1 MSFKHHLQGLFF
13 IPALLFAFSCTD
25 TLESEVIVYSND
37 FGDLNLD
44 GFEGARLLVFQNDTI
59 SGFYNNEEVVL
70 TVDDLP
76 SHNLIKVTVDIIVH
90 DTWDGNPDDGISG
103 PDYWV
108 MGLDDEEL
116 FRTTFSNSPCESTF
130 CLYQSYPDNYT
141 RQYVPKTGAIQTNMP
156 GLCIFGAFDNYSTR
170 YSISKT
176 IEHSDGDVKIQL
188 WDELRGEGNPDP
200 ACDES
205 WSIAQIEVSTLVV
218 N

>member
-1 MSFKHHLQGLFF
+1 
-13 IPALLFAFSCTD
+13 
-25 TLESEVIVYSND
+25 
-37 FGDLNLD
+37 
-44 GFEGARLLVFQNDTI
+44 
-59 SGFYNNEEVVL
+59 
-70 TVDDLP
+70 
-76 SHNLIKVTVDIIVH
+76 
-90 DTWDGNPDDGISG
+90 
-103 PDYWV
+103 